1 VIIFG
6 EKPEFILPN
15 KVPSG
20 KEWQSYQNKSTPKN
34 PILEA
39 YKYIDFLKDH
49 PGATYQ
55 DLANRYN
62 ISKARVCQM
71 VALIKKLP
79 QEIIDFLSDSSKNIE
94 FFTERR
100 LRPLTHLVSDRE
112 KIKKFNEIKK
122 KFTN

>member
-1 VIIFG
+1 LI
-6 EKPEFILPN
+6 
-15 KVPSG
+15 
-20 KEWQSYQNKSTPKN
+20 T
-34 PILEA
+34 
-39 YKYIDFLKDH
+39 
-49 PGATYQ
+49 GATYQ

-122 KFTN
+122 KFAN